1 MDKVLVKNRPKPK
14 DDIEPSD
21 SSTGGGRPSDGME
34 IDVGPVFGECEDSVN
49 ITGNEPGPSTS
60 HQEVGLGLIGPDK
73 ARHRLPVKSKVYK
86 FNAAWLKDPIYILGG
101 YKTS

>member
-1 MDKVLVKNRPKPK
+1 MDTFLVKNRPKPK
-14 DDIEPSD
+14 EAYHNKKEPKEPNH

-34 IDVGPVFGECEDSVN
+34 IDVGPLFSECEDSVN

-73 ARHRLPVKSKVYK
+73 ARHSLTFLLKVR
-86 FNAAWLKDPIYILGG
+86 YI
-101 YKTS
+101 S